1 MLQLFHK
8 IKRKIELSKLRGKV
22 KDMSTFLGRIS
33 ILLKE
38 GYTFSDS
45 ISMLLPYH
53 VDQVHY
59 WNNTIQEKLRNGEDV
74 VDILKVFPIP
84 SHYLIAVKIAE
95 ENGEMASALE
105 HVARQINFNE
115 KMRKKLLKLLSYPL
129 LLMVVLTTVFIAFRT
144 YFLPSI
150 HHIVSS
156 RQNEESSNLH
166 LSSFFLH
173 LPDYL
178 FATLCLVLLIL
189 FVFLIYFKKLTVAQR
204 LDLLTRIPVI
214 NYFYR
219 LIMTR
224 QLSNT
229 LGNLLVSG
237 LSLQQA
243 LNILQRQQ
251 FNQYLAHVSSIL
263 EKQVIYGDSLSQAIS
278 KMSYFFQK
286 FEDFIKHGE
295 KSGYL
300 GRELLIYCELL
311 DERLQSIIKTSLS
324 IVQPALFVIIAVCII
339 AAYLSVLLPM
349 YELIEIL

>member
-1 MLQLFHK
+1 MLQLL
-8 IKRKIELSKLRGKV
+8 RKMKNKLELLKSRGKV
-22 KDMSTFLGRIS
+22 NDMSTFLSRIS

-53 VDQVHY
+53 VDKVHY
-59 WNNTIQEKLRNGEDV
+59 WDNTIQEKLRNGEDV

-84 SHYLIAVKIAE
+84 NHYLIAVKIAE

-105 HVARQINFNE
+105 HVARQLEFNE

-129 LLMVVLTTVFIAFRT
+129 LLIVILTTVFIAFRT

-156 RQNEESSNLH
+156 RQNDGSSNLH

-178 FATLCLVLLIL
+178 FAILCFVLLL
-189 FVFLIYFKKLTVAQR
+189 LLLFLIYFKRLTVAQR
-204 LDLLTRIPVI
+204 LNLLIKTPVV
-214 NYFYR
+214 NYFNR
-219 LIMTR
+219 LFMTR
-224 QLSNT
+224 QLANT

-251 FNQYLAHVSSIL
+251 FNQYLAYVSSIL
-263 EKQVIYGDSLSQAIS
+263 EKQVIYGDSLSLAITN
-278 KMSYFFQK
+278 MSYFFHK
-286 FEDFIKHGE
+286 FEDIIKHGE

-300 GRELLIYCELL
+300 GRELLIYCDLL
-311 DERLQSIIKTSLS
+311 DEKLQSIIKTGLS